1 MERYNRTVMDAVR
14 RFVEDQPRS
23 MDKYFS
29 PLAGA
34 LRSAV
39 NRNTGYTP
47 NKLMLGREVNIPAT
61 LMYKPPESFLKYWEI
76 G

>member
-1 MERYNRTVMDAVR
+1 MERYNRTIMDFVR
-14 RFVEDQPRS
+14 RFVEVQPRS
-23 MDKYFS
+23 SDMYFS

-47 NKLMLGREVNIPAT
+47 YKILLVREVNIPAT
-61 LMYKPPESFLKYWEI
+61 LMYKPPQSFLK
-76 G
+76 